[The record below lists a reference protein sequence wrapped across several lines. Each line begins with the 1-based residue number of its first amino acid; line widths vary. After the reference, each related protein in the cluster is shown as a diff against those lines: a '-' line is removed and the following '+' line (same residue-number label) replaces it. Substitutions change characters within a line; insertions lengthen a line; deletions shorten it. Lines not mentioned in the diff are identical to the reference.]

1 MKGKL
6 IALYGIN
13 NIGKTTQAELLRD
26 ALVEAGFDA
35 EYVKYPRYDVAPS
48 GPYINSILREGKE
61 ASVEEL
67 QLWFTLNRHQVQKEL
82 QSKLSEGKIII
93 AEDYTG
99 TGIAWG
105 SVYNADEEWLKQ
117 INQHLQIE
125 DLGILMTGARYLSGV
140 EENHKN
146 ETNDKAVDKAI
157 SIHERLGKEYGW
169 RRVEA
174 SGSIE
179 EVHDGIMEVVLD
191 FFQE

>member
-26 ALVEAGFDA
+26 ALIEAGFDA
-35 EYVKYPRYDVAPS
+35 EYVKYPRYDIQPS

-67 QLWFTLNRHQVQKEL
+67 QLWFTLNRHQVQEEL
-82 QSKLSEGKIII
+82 TTKLSEGKMII

-105 SVYNADEEWLKQ
+105 SVYDADEAWLKE
-117 INQHLQIE
+117 INRFLQIE
-125 DLGILMTGARYLSGV
+125 DLAILMTGARYLAGV

-146 ETNDKAVDKAI
+146 ETNNEAVDKAI
-157 SIHERLGKEYGW
+157 TIHEKLGKEYGW
-169 RRVEA
+169 KNVNA
-174 SGSIE
+174 SGTIE
-179 EVHDGIMEVVLD
+179 EVHDEIMEIVLD